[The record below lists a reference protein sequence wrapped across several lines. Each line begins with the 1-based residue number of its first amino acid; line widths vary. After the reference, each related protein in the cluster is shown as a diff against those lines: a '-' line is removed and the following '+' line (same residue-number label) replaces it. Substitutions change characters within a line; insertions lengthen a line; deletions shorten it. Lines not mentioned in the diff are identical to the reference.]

1 MSMNLIVKFK
11 DMKYILLA
19 TLLCGMFSSCTENL
33 SGQRQSNSNVDS
45 EINTWVLKPFMFE
58 DHQYLR
64 YTNGGIIHSE
74 SCKCKEAKK

>member
-1 MSMNLIVKFK
+1 
-11 DMKYILLA
+11 MKTLLLAIILLV
-19 TLLCGMFSSCTENL
+19 MVSSCTENL

-74 SCKCKEAKK
+74 SCKCKK

>member
-1 MSMNLIVKFK
+1 VIMSMNLIVKFK

-33 SGQRQSNSNVDS
+33 SGQRHCEVS
-45 EINTWVLKPFMFE
+45 EESLPFGIREFSWKGHNYLKASRVL
-58 DHQYLR
+58 
-64 YTNGGIIHSE
+64 IHSE